1 MAFENLKVAEEL
13 SIDEQKQRLHALHDR
28 IEEMSFDE
36 LKQKFH
42 GVVEY
47 IMGLGSK

>member
-13 SIDEQKQRLHALHDR
+13 SIDEQKQRIHDR